1 MATWLLEPE
10 FERYE
15 ETKERKLVFAA
26 HDPSARNHVLALCD
40 ACDGLGPCCYVDL
53 SFCDFQD
60 PDWHSR
66 LLDGFGPF
74 DGLVVGCSSNG
85 REFELVA
92 TAKLEHRNAKTV
104 MLAELGLGR
113 PGVPRLAGLA
123 EASAPD
129 LILVTNERAEASVA
143 ARLDAVG
150 AKKTRV
156 VLGGS
161 GHLETLRSSR
171 TAELD
176 RDAVRAA
183 YNCARDAA
191 LVAYFACCDDAA
203 FGVTADDVAAMVDRA
218 LDVVAGAEKVL
229 LVVRPHPRASAAAH
243 GACRRSLDRFE
254 HANYDEHS
262 AVDLDSLLR
271 AADAALS
278 YGSTTGLE
286 AAALGVPTAFVVGG
300 WAGQR
305 AYLDDQYAHCDG
317 AYPRLSTAADGA
329 AFLAHARRAGG
340 RRAPAADA
348 DHATGALE
356 RCRAALATVLAAKPG
371 PYDGLN
377 FKVVV

>member
-40 ACDGLGPCCYVDL
+40 ACDGLGPCSYVDL
-53 SFCDFQD
+53 SFAT
-60 PDWHSR
+60 SR
-66 LLDGFGPF
+66 TRTGTRASSTAGPF

-85 REFELVA
+85 REFELIA
-92 TAKLEHRNAKTV
+92 TAKLEHRNAKTI

-161 GHLETLRSSR
+161 GHLEKLRSSR

-203 FGVTADDVAAMVDRA
+203 F
-218 LDVVAGAEKVL
+218 ES
-229 LVVRPHPRASAAAH
+229 PRTTSRRC
-243 GACRRSLDRFE
+243 ACAR
-254 HANYDEHS
+254 
-262 AVDLDSLLR
+262 
-271 AADAALS
+271 DAALS

-329 AFLAHARRAGG
+329 AFLAQARRAGG

-371 PYDGLN
+371 PYGGLN